1 MQTEQV
7 SPQEKK
13 PRDDKFRFTDLLDL
27 IELFVL
33 ALGLIMLVFTL
44 LCRISFVQGSSM
56 ESTLL
61 ENDVLLVSDL
71 FYTPTAGDIVVVQA
85 PGVDQ
90 GKAIVKRVIA
100 TEGQTVE
107 IKPDGVY
114 VDGERLKETDGSLH
128 YTVNFSPWNADTYKY
143 SPMSVTL
150 GEGELFVMGDH
161 RSVSLDS
168 RMFGT
173 IDQRCVIGK
182 VYFRILPFSV
192 FGSVK

>member
-7 SPQEKK
+7 SPQERK
-13 PRDDKFRFTDLLDL
+13 PSDDKFRFTDLLDL

>member
-1 MQTEQV
+1 MQTQQD
-7 SPQEKK
+7 SAQEKK
-13 PRDDKFRFTDLLDL
+13 TRDNDFRFTDLLDL

-33 ALGLIMLVFTL
+33 ALGAIMLVFTL

-71 FYTPTAGDIVVVQA
+71 FYTPEAGDIVVVQA

-100 TEGQTVE
+100 IEGQTVE

-114 VDGERLKETDGSLH
+114 VDGARLNETDGSLH
-128 YTVNFSPWNADTYKY
+128 YTVNFSPWSADTYKY

-161 RSVSLDS
+161 RSVSMDS
-168 RMFGT
+168 RMFGAV
-173 IDQRCVIGK
+173 DQRCVVGK